1 MSSKPKIAIPT
12 DDEDEA
18 INRGIAADPDT
29 FEVTAE
35 GFQKMKRLGVRGRPR
50 SESPKIQLTVRYD
63 AEVVE
68 GFKATGDG
76 WQTRMNDVLRDWLRG
91 QRAAL

>member
-1 MSSKPKIAIPT
+1 MSNKPRIIPPT
-12 DDEDEA
+12 DDEDAA

-29 FEVTAE
+29 FEVSAE
-35 GFQKMKRLGVRGRPR
+35 QFGKMKRLGTRGRPR
-50 SESPKIQLTVRYD
+50 SDSPKIQLTVRYD

-76 WQTRMNDVLRDWLRG
+76 WQTRMNDVLRDWLREH
-91 QRAAL
+91 RAA